1 MDSGKGKGGILAVI
15 LLILGALALLKGPE
29 TGIIATILH
38 LAGIASLVIG
48 IGIFAIVALA
58 IIAAMSSKKKNPN
71 AQDKVEI
78 SQFLEEK
85 RSELAKYKSTVATTQ
100 LEIRKLEE
108 KIDDTDR
115 KIKYAENDA
124 KAFVAKGDDESAKR
138 ELIKIK
144 ELESTKERFVM
155 IRDGYRNAL
164 NEMQRVADILEADIL
179 SFETR
184 LKNADAMMSSN
195 DGREQLIKEYEEKA
209 QYEADYQEAL
219 KELET
224 GISADLVAK
233 YGDSPSVEPDVDT
246 SGIDEQLRR
255 LKNEQG
261 TK

>member
-1 MDSGKGKGGILAVI
+1 MDNGKGKGGILAVI

-124 KAFVAKGDDESAKR
+124 KAFVVKGDDESAKR

-209 QYEADYQEAL
+209 QYEADYREAL

-233 YGDSPSVEPDVDT
+233 YGDSPSVEPEIDT

>member
-38 LAGIASLVIG
+38 FAGIASLVVG
-48 IGIFAIVALA
+48 IGIFIIVALA
-58 IIAAMSSKKKNPN
+58 IFAALSSKKKNPN

-78 SQFLEEK
+78 AQFMDDK
-85 RSELAKYKSTVATTQ
+85 RSELAKYKSTVATTK
-100 LEIRKLEE
+100 LELRKLDE
-108 KIDDTDR
+108 KIEDTDR

-164 NEMQRVADILEADIL
+164 NEMQRIADKLEADLL

-184 LKNADAMMSSN
+184 LKNADALMSTN
-195 DGREQLIKEYEEKA
+195 DGRDQMIREYEEKA